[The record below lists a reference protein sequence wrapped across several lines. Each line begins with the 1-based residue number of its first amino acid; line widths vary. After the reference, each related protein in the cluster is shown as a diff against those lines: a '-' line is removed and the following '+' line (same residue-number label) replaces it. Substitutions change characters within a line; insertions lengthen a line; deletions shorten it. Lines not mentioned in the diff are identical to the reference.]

1 MEDLFVNTKEEQ
13 MIREKQ
19 QEIQLEK
26 IREEIQLKKN
36 DTPVKK
42 VI

>member
-26 IREEIQLKKN
+26 IREEIQLKKD
-36 DTPVKK
+36 DTPVK
-42 VI
+42 